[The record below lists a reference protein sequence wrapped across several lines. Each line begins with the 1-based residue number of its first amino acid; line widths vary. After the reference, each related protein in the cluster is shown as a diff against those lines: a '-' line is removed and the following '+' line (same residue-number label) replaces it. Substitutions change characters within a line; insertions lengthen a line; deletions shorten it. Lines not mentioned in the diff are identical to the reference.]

1 MLCTTSLVFF
11 NVVPMLSY
19 FKGHTLKTGLLI
31 SFIHE
36 EELPMT

>member
-11 NVVPMLSY
+11 NVVATLNY
-19 FKGHTLKTGLLI
+19 LKGHNLKTGLL
-31 SFIHE
+31 IHE